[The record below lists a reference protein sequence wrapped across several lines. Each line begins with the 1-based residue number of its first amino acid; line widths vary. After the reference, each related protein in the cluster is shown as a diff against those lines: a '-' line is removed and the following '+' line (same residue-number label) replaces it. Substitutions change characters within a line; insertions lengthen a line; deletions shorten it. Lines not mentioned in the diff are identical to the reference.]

1 MPALK
6 YCKSDAF
13 KEVIIHPYYQHHHV
27 LSGHH
32 RTHVF
37 IILQDHW
44 TELLQGKLQLSKDI
58 RVEKLRVEHF
68 LSRLDI
74 LMEPAT
80 LSFVKSLQARYNK
93 PSIVMMLLV
102 TIV

>member
-1 MPALK
+1 M
-6 YCKSDAF
+6 
-13 KEVIIHPYYQHHHV
+13 
-27 LSGHH
+27 
-32 RTHVF
+32 F

-80 LSFVKSLQARYNK
+80 LSFVKSLQARYSK
-93 PSIVMMLLV
+93 PSMVMMLLV
-102 TIV
+102 AIIGIVNTSLFEVPFMKFEAIYCDFVD